1 VFEGELFMKIYA
13 ALLSALLIG
22 CTPLAT
28 VDQNP
33 PSPLPQTPVIEA
45 LLQQGLQQKQSGNL
59 VGAQAAFERA
69 VRIEPNNAV
78 SWFELAKIAY
88 AQERDSEAK
97 SLAQRAAS
105 LAGNNTELKNQI
117 DQLLLQIN

>member
-1 VFEGELFMKIYA
+1 MKIYA
-13 ALLSALLIG
+13 AFLFVFLAVG
-22 CTPLAT
+22 CTPTAT
-28 VDQNP
+28 IDQDSS
-33 PSPLPQTPVIEA
+33 SPLPQTPVIEA
-45 LLQQGLQQKQSGNL
+45 LLQQGLQLNQSGNL

-78 SWFELAKIAY
+78 LWFELAKIAY

-105 LAGNNTELKNQI
+105 LVGNNTDLKNQI